1 MKFLFLSLSLFLISI
16 TSNSQ
21 IFMGWNVGIN
31 NSKVKFDDD
40 EINESFKYIG
50 KPKYG
55 FHGGLNSYFYF
66 SKVLDLKADIDYTTK
81 GFKYEQTYYYGQKTF
96 NYGQLNTLGQIDLNP
111 YSDVIISPYIGAYV
125 GYWIWGTREQT
136 DLKTGIS
143 EKDKIYLKN
152 DSTFSYNRYD
162 SGLSAG
168 VDFKFQQPKKRLL
181 IIGLKY
187 EYGMITTDIDKV
199 AGWKNRNMSIYLQY
213 FYRLKK

>member
-1 MKFLFLSLSLFLISI
+1 MKFLFLALSLFLISS
-16 TSNSQ
+16 TTNSQ
-21 IFMGWNVGIN
+21 IFMGWNAGLN

-50 KPKYG
+50 KPLYG
-55 FHGGLNSYFYF
+55 FHGGLSNYFYF
-66 SKVLDLKADIDYTTK
+66 SKVLDLKIDMEYTTK
-81 GFKYEQTYYYGQKTF
+81 GFKYKQTYYYGQKTF
-96 NYGQLNTLGQIDLNP
+96 NYGQLNMQGQIDLNP
-111 YSDVIISPYIGAYV
+111 YSDVIISPYLGAYV

-136 DLKTGIS
+136 DLKTGIY

-168 VDFKFQQPKKRLL
+168 VDFKFPQPNKRLL
-181 IIGLKY
+181 IIGVIY
-187 EYGMITTDIDKV
+187 EYGMITTDVDKV